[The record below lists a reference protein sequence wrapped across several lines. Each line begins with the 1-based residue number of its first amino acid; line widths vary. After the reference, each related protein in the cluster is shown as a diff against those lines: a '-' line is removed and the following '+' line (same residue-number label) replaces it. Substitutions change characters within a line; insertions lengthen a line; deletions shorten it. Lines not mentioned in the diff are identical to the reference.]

1 MSTPFEPVIGQWYI
15 DDELK
20 LFEVVAA
27 DDESVEIQYYDG
39 DVDEY
44 DIDIW
49 YMQNIRPVAEPN
61 DGGGPFDDEH
71 DPEDLSHIINDY
83 QPVTWQH

>member
-15 DDELK
+15 DDELR

-27 DDESVEIQYYDG
+27 DDDSIEIQYYDG
-39 DVDEY
+39 DVDEF
-44 DIDIW
+44 DIEVW
-49 YMQNIRPVAEPN
+49 YMQNIRPAAEPN
-61 DGGGPFDDEH
+61 DGGGPFDELESD
-71 DPEDLSHIINDY
+71 DLSHIAYDY